1 MLFCWT
7 TNTPVLDLMFAL
19 GFKARVDSLAWVL
32 RCLHTMVSSDS
43 PRVRHLLT
51 SCVFSLIFVV
61 RLYEYYTLQ
70 EELSHL
76 YDP

>member
-1 MLFCWT
+1 MLFAG
-7 TNTPVLDLMFAL
+7 PLIPLFLDLMFAL

-43 PRVRHLLT
+43 SPVRHLLT